1 MLSKEDIKRLHD
13 EIDMQT
19 RNGKKTVYLRMEDLK
34 ELFEGFAGE
43 YGDNRM
49 FIEAKYV
56 EEKLKELESKNSF
69 KESLKVKK
77 PIKHLDTTLTDID
90 ETGFKFKHIN
100 EREI

>member
-19 RNGKKTVYLRMEDLK
+19 RNGKTTVYLRMEDLK

-49 FIEAKYV
+49 FI
-56 EEKLKELESKNSF
+56 
-69 KESLKVKK
+69 
-77 PIKHLDTTLTDID
+77 
-90 ETGFKFKHIN
+90 
-100 EREI
+100 